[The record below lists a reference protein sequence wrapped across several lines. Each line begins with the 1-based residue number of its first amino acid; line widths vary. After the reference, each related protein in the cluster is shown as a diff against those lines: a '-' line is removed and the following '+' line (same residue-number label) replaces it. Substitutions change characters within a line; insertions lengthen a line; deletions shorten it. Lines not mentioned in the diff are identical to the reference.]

1 MTERHTLNQ
10 GNDTTISRAARS
22 GNGKQILLL
31 LALAAIAVLVGIFSL
46 ALLGEDVDPV
56 KEPTEP
62 AVGQEAEPAEPV
74 ALSFVAVGDV
84 MVHRS
89 QISSQYDPQTGTYDY
104 TDNFRYIKPYI
115 LDADLALCN
124 VETTFAGGTPT
135 GYPSFNAPDALA
147 TALADSGFN
156 VGLISNNHLYDKGLA
171 GMERTIGI
179 LRVAGMKTA
188 GANLAGEKNYTL
200 IEVESVSVGIVS
212 YTYETP
218 SNDGRSRINGVVLPE
233 AVAERVNSFSH
244 ERLEEDLGKIGKTIE
259 AARNDGADIVI
270 CYFHWGEE
278 YQRSPNLW
286 QRQIAESAADLGAD
300 IVFASH
306 PHVIQSAEWVK
317 GPTTG
322 KEIPVFFSMGNFL
335 SNQRLET
342 LNNRYTEQGMIARVD
357 LSFDLEKG
365 KITEMRM
372 SAVGTWLD
380 KYKAEGKDWY
390 AIIPLDDALED
401 NETLKRSGHLSRAR
415 QAYEDIRG
423 ILGNVLR

>member
-10 GNDTTISRAARS
+10 SNDTTISRAARS
-22 GNGKQILLL
+22 GNGRQILLL
-31 LALAAIAVLVGIFSL
+31 LALAAVAVLVGIFSL
-46 ALLGEDVDPV
+46 GLLGEEINPM
-56 KEPTEP
+56 KEPMDP
-62 AVGQEAEPAEPV
+62 AVEQEAEPAEPV

-115 LDADLALCN
+115 QDADLALAN
-124 VETTFAGGTPT
+124 VETTFAGGTPS

-147 TALADSGFN
+147 TALADTGFN

-171 GMERTIGI
+171 GMDRTIGI
-179 LRVAGMKTA
+179 LRIAGLKTA
-188 GANLAGEKNYTL
+188 GANLVGEKNYTL
-200 IEVESVSVGIVS
+200 VEVEGVSVGIVS

-218 SNDGRSRINGVVLPE
+218 SHDGLTRINGVVLPE
-233 AVAERVNSFSH
+233 SVAERINSFSH
-244 ERLEEDLGKIGKTIE
+244 ERMEEDLGKIGKTIQT
-259 AARNDGADIVI
+259 ARNDGADIII

-286 QRQIAESAADLGAD
+286 QRRIAEQAADMGAD
-300 IVFASH
+300 IIFASH
-306 PHVIQSAEWVK
+306 PHVLQSAEWVK

-357 LSFDLEKG
+357 LKYDLEKG
-365 KITEMRM
+365 EIAEMSM

-390 AIIPLDDALED
+390 AIIPLDEALE
-401 NETLKRSGHLSRAR
+401 NNITLQQSGHLSRA
-415 QAYEDIRG
+415 QQGYKDIRE

>member
-1 MTERHTLNQ
+1 M
-10 GNDTTISRAARS
+10 
-22 GNGKQILLL
+22 L
-31 LALAAIAVLVGIFSL
+31 LALAAVAVLVGIFSL
-46 ALLGEDVDPV
+46 GLLGEEINPM
-56 KEPTEP
+56 KEPMDP
-62 AVGQEAEPAEPV
+62 AVEQEAEPAEPV

-115 LDADLALCN
+115 QDADLALAN
-124 VETTFAGGTPT
+124 VETTFAGGTPS

-147 TALADSGFN
+147 TALADTGFN

-171 GMERTIGI
+171 GMDRTIGI
-179 LRVAGMKTA
+179 LRIAGLKTA
-188 GANLAGEKNYTL
+188 GANLVGEKNYTL
-200 IEVESVSVGIVS
+200 VEVEGVSVGIVS

-218 SNDGRSRINGVVLPE
+218 SHDGLTRINGVVLPE
-233 AVAERVNSFSH
+233 SVAERINSFSH
-244 ERLEEDLGKIGKTIE
+244 ERMEEDLGKIGKTIQT
-259 AARNDGADIVI
+259 ARNDGADIII

-286 QRQIAESAADLGAD
+286 QRRIAEQAADMGAD
-300 IVFASH
+300 IIFASH
-306 PHVIQSAEWVK
+306 PHVLQSAEWVK

-357 LSFDLEKG
+357 LKYDLEKG
-365 KITEMRM
+365 EIAEMSM

-390 AIIPLDDALED
+390 AIIPLDEALE
-401 NETLKRSGHLSRAR
+401 NNITLQQSGHLSRA
-415 QAYEDIRG
+415 QQGYKDIRE

>member
-1 MTERHTLNQ
+1 MNQ
-10 GNDTTISRAARS
+10 SNDTTISRAARS
-22 GNGKQILLL
+22 GNGRQILLL
-31 LALAAIAVLVGIFSL
+31 LALAAVAVLVGIFSL
-46 ALLGEDVDPV
+46 GLMGEDIDPV
-56 KEPTEP
+56 KEPIDP
-62 AVGQEAEPAEPV
+62 AVEQEAEPDPPV

-115 LDADLALCN
+115 QDADLALAN

-147 TALADSGFN
+147 NALADTGFN

-171 GMERTIGI
+171 GMDRTIGI

-188 GANLAGEKNYTL
+188 GAHLPGEKNYTL
-200 IEVESVSVGIVS
+200 VEVKGVNVGIVS

-218 SNDGRSRINGVVLPE
+218 STDGLTRINGVVLPE
-233 AVAERVNSFSH
+233 AVAERINSFSH
-244 ERLEEDLGKIGKTIE
+244 ERLEEDLKNIEKTIE
-259 AARNDGADIVI
+259 AARSDGADIII

-286 QRQIAESAADLGAD
+286 QRRIAEQAADMGAD

-306 PHVIQSAEWVK
+306 PHVLQSADRVK

-357 LSFDLEKG
+357 LKFDKETG
-365 KITEMRM
+365 EISEMNM
-372 SAVGTWLD
+372 SAIGTWLD
-380 KYKAEGKDWY
+380 KYKAGGKDWY
-390 AIIPLDDALED
+390 AIIPLDDALEN
-401 NETLKRSGHLSRAR
+401 NETLRTSGHLTRAK
-415 QAYEDIRG
+415 QAYEDIRET
-423 ILGNVLR
+423 LGTVLR

>member
-1 MTERHTLNQ
+1 M
-10 GNDTTISRAARS
+10 
-22 GNGKQILLL
+22 L
-31 LALAAIAVLVGIFSL
+31 LALAAVAVLVGIFSL
-46 ALLGEDVDPV
+46 GLLGDEINPV
-56 KEPTEP
+56 KEPMDP
-62 AVGQEAEPAEPV
+62 AVEQEAEPAEPV

-115 LDADLALCN
+115 QDADLALAN

-147 TALADSGFN
+147 TALADTGFN

-171 GMERTIGI
+171 GMDRTIGI
-179 LRVAGMKTA
+179 LRIAGLKTA
-188 GANLAGEKNYTL
+188 GANLVGEKNYTL
-200 IEVESVSVGIVS
+200 VEVQGVSVGIVS

-218 SNDGRSRINGVVLPE
+218 SHDGLTRINGVVLPE
-233 AVAERVNSFSH
+233 AVAERINSFSH
-244 ERLEEDLGKIGKTIE
+244 ERIEEDLGKIGKTIQT
-259 AARNDGADIVI
+259 ARNDGADIII

-286 QRQIAESAADLGAD
+286 QRRIAEQAADMGAD
-300 IVFASH
+300 IIFSSH
-306 PHVIQSAEWVK
+306 PHVLQSAEWVK

-357 LSFDLEKG
+357 LKFDLEKG
-365 KITEMRM
+365 EIAEMSM

-390 AIIPLDDALED
+390 AIIPLSDALE
-401 NETLKRSGHLSRAR
+401 NNATLQQSGHLSRAQ
-415 QAYEDIRG
+415 QAYEDIRE

>member
-1 MTERHTLNQ
+1 LNQ

-22 GNGKQILLL
+22 GNGRQILLL
-31 LALAAIAVLVGIFSL
+31 LALAAVAVLVGIFSL
-46 ALLGEDVDPV
+46 ALLGEDIDPV

-89 QISSQYDPQTGTYDY
+89 QISSQYDSRTGTYDY

-115 LDADLALCN
+115 QDADLALCN

-147 TALADSGFN
+147 TALADAGFN

-179 LRVAGMKTA
+179 LRIAGLKTA

-200 IEVESVSVGIVS
+200 VKVEGVSVGIVS

-218 SNDGRSRINGVVLPE
+218 SNDGLSRINGVVLPE

-259 AARNDGADIVI
+259 AARNDGADIII

-335 SNQRLET
+335 SNQRQET

-365 KITEMRM
+365 KITEMSM

>member
-1 MTERHTLNQ
+1 M
-10 GNDTTISRAARS
+10 
-22 GNGKQILLL
+22 L
-31 LALAAIAVLVGIFSL
+31 LALAAVAVLVGIFSL
-46 ALLGEDVDPV
+46 ALLGEDIDPV

-89 QISSQYDPQTGTYDY
+89 QISSQYDSRTGTYDY

-115 LDADLALCN
+115 QDADLALCN

-147 TALADSGFN
+147 TALADAGFN

-179 LRVAGMKTA
+179 LRIAGLKTA

-200 IEVESVSVGIVS
+200 VKVEGVSVGIVS

-218 SNDGRSRINGVVLPE
+218 SNDGLSRINGVVLPE

-259 AARNDGADIVI
+259 AARNDGADIII

-335 SNQRLET
+335 SNQRQET

-365 KITEMRM
+365 KITEMSM